1 MTLNQLLSEVYSL
14 GFEDSGELD
23 GSFLFAA
30 NRARAIIYS
39 ELADEKCATLI
50 LSAPALSYYSEKYC
64 HLPGEK
70 NTLRLTGYSLSFT
83 YCGAGKYTII
93 DSSGK
98 RTATFDK
105 TYGHVK
111 ELIFG
116 GECTLEFEGNLSFI
130 IFDIAA
136 YSEKYTEDRSRLPQY
151 SRFRE
156 IKLCDLISDFG
167 YVTRAPVDKDGIA
180 LLASSIVGGAL
191 RVPYSWS
198 GEIFVYYKPI
208 HTSLLLSDAE
218 NEIELPA
225 MTEHLL
231 PILTASYLWLDDDPE
246 KAEYYASVYRAEA
259 NRLLVTLPKGVSVE
273 YKDVLG
279 WA

>member
-14 GFEDSGELD
+14 GFEDSGELN

-39 ELADEKCATLI
+39 ELADEKCAALF
-50 LSAPALSYYSEKYC
+50 LNAPALSYYSEKYC
-64 HLPGEK
+64 HPPGEK
-70 NTLRLTGYSLSFT
+70 FTFHMTGYSLSFT
-83 YCGAGKYTII
+83 YCGSGEYTIT

-98 RTATFDK
+98 RTTAFNK
-105 TYGHVK
+105 TYGQVK
-111 ELIFG
+111 EFFDE
-116 GECTLEFEGNLSFI
+116 ECTLEFEGNLSFI

-136 YSEKYTEDRSRLPQY
+136 YSEKYTEDRQKLPQY

-156 IKLCDLISDFG
+156 IKLCDCISDFG
-167 YVTRAPVDKDGIA
+167 AVTRAPENKDGIA
-180 LLASSIVGGAL
+180 LPKSSIVGGTL
-191 RVPYSWS
+191 RVPYSYS
-198 GEIFVYYKPI
+198 GEIFVYYKPT

-218 NEIELPA
+218 KEIELPA

-246 KAEYYASVYRAEA
+246 KAEYYASVYRTEA
-259 NRLLVTLPKGVSVE
+259 NRLLVTQPKSMSVE